1 MIHNAYTFRKS
12 SILIAAICSLLLCT
26 NAFADDSLNVQFQER
41 SSALNL
47 GPAVSVSNEGLDFSV
62 RFSYTDR
69 DDLDYLVP
77 NSSLGYQMD
86 PTGLM
91 GLHESQRPRG
101 TSRLFKWALK
111 EYKFLHG
118 VRNVV
123 DSAEE
128 KIEHYG
134 ETMKIKGEY
143 VFFQEKST
151 SLAGGEKSDVGVGL
165 NVKEKSTFKSW
176 LFSNKFVP
184 RTFKWR
190 FTADPGDETV
200 GGRFFIGEYFTL
212 EGNAGLN
219 DNSNV
224 FIMFRYT
231 F

>member
-1 MIHNAYTFRKS
+1 MIYNAYTLKKS
-12 SILIAAICSLLLCT
+12 PILIAAICSLLLCT
-26 NAFADDSLNVQFQER
+26 NVFADDPLKEQFQER
-41 SSALNL
+41 SDALNL
-47 GPAVSVSNEGLDFSV
+47 GPAVSVSNEGLELSL
-62 RFSYTDR
+62 RFTYEDR
-69 DDLDYLVP
+69 DDLDFFIP
-77 NSSLGYQMD
+77 NSSLAYQMD
-86 PTGLM
+86 PSGLM
-91 GLHESQRPRG
+91 GLQESQRPRG

-134 ETMKIKGEY
+134 ETMKIKGEF

-151 SLAGGEKSDVGVGL
+151 RLGGGEKSDGGVGL
-165 NVKEKSTFKSW
+165 NGQEKSTFKSW

-190 FTADPGDETV
+190 FTADPSDETI

-224 FIMFRYT
+224 FLMFRYT

>member
-1 MIHNAYTFRKS
+1 MIYDAYAFRKN
-12 SILIAAICSLLLCT
+12 SILIAAICSLLLSI
-26 NAFADDSLNVQFQER
+26 NAFADDSSKIQFQDG
-41 SSALNL
+41 SSALDL
-47 GPAVSVSNEGLDFSV
+47 GPAFSVSNEGLDVSL
-62 RFSYTDR
+62 RFSYSEE

-86 PTGLM
+86 PSGTM
-91 GLHESQRPRG
+91 GLYEGQSPRG

-111 EYKFLHG
+111 EYRFLRG
-118 VRNVV
+118 VRSVV

-128 KIEHYG
+128 RIEHYG
-134 ETMKIKGEY
+134 ERMKIKGEY
-143 VFFQEKST
+143 VFFQENST
-151 SLAGGEKSDVGVGL
+151 NLAGGEKSDVEVGL
-165 NVKEKSTFKSW
+165 NVKEKSGFKSW

-190 FTADPGDETV
+190 FTADPTDETL

-219 DNSNV
+219 DNSNM
-224 FIMFRYT
+224 FLMFRYT